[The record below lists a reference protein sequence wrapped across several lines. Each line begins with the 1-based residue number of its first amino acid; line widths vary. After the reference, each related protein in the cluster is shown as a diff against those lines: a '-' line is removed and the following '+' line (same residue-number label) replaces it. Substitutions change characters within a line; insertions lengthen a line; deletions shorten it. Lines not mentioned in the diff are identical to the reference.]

1 MSVTNSVSGTNVHE
15 IAGGIFRIS
24 TPVPPSAM
32 PGGFTFNQFLVVDD
46 DPLLFHTGPRRMFPL
61 VREAAAHVLGDVAKI
76 RYVAFSHYEADECGS
91 LNDWLAAAPRAE
103 PVCSMIGAMV
113 SVNDMA
119 DRPAKPLADGA
130 ELSLGHKRLRWLDAP
145 NLPHNWEC
153 GYMFESTT
161 RTLLCG
167 DLFTHAGHDVAP
179 LTETEVLSPAE
190 ALRKTMGGVAIEKDT
205 RMLLTKL
212 ASTEPATLALMHGSS
227 YRGDGGKLL
236 RALADALGV

>member
-1 MSVTNSVSGTNVHE
+1 MSVTNSVSGTNVYE

-24 TPVPPSAM
+24 TAVPPSAM

-103 PVCSMIGAMV
+103 PVCSMVGAMV

-119 DRPAKPLADGA
+119 DRSPHPLADGA

-153 GYMFESTT
+153 GYMFEATT

-179 LTETEVLSPAE
+179 LTETEVLGPAE
-190 ALRKTMGGVAIEKDT
+190 ALRKAMGGVAIEKDT
-205 RMLLTKL
+205 RMLLDKL